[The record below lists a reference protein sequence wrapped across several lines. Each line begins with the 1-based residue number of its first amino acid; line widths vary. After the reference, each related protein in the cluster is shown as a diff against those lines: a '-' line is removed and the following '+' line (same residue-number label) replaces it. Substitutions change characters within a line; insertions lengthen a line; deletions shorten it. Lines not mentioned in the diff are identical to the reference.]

1 MHSPTILS
9 NLPSME
15 FLCKNSVPQ
24 SEALAQ
30 QVKKSSKKEP
40 LSEPNHET
48 LPADRKPLLGGT
60 YGHML
65 IHNTS
70 HSPVRFQ
77 QDVGHMRLGLPG
89 PVINPKNGKS
99 EIDSP
104 VSSSEPRQ
112 QSSPP
117 SAPHQQSSPPSA
129 AHQHMPTPSV
139 DPQRVDDL
147 NKDVPSLQTVAP
159 TPMTTLPLSTAFPSV
174 CSNENEPSALVAQRT
189 LSTTSQLSVESSL
202 SSQGFVTAPSSPDV
216 DYEFNPIQESEE
228 YRLQAQVAGSCHQ
241 KRQQLTR
248 SSSRE
253 QYVDLKRKFEEVT
266 KELSRLQIQCY
277 VQQSAH
283 SKKEEELLKELESEK
298 NEKFELQI
306 NLQKYEYVHL
316 DLQVSLRQ
324 HQKYISNLENKLILL
339 NKKLEDV
346 NLELKDV
353 KVDAYD
359 KGRDL
364 ECLKLQIKQYE
375 CELES
380 LRKVHL

>member
-1 MHSPTILS
+1 
-9 NLPSME
+9 ME

-30 QVKKSSKKEP
+30 QVKSSSKREP
-40 LSEPNHET
+40 LSEPNHGT
-48 LPADRKPLLGGT
+48 LPASHKPLLGGT

-65 IHNTS
+65 IHKTS
-70 HSPVRFQ
+70 HSPVGFQ
-77 QDVGHMRLGLPG
+77 QDVGHLRLGLPG
-89 PVINPKNGKS
+89 PVINPKSGKS

-104 VSSSEPRQ
+104 VSSSEPHQ
-112 QSSPP
+112 LSP
-117 SAPHQQSSPPSA
+117 PPSA
-129 AHQHMPTPSV
+129 ARQHMPTSSV
-139 DPQRVDDL
+139 DPQRVDDS

-202 SSQGFVTAPSSPDV
+202 SSQDFVTAPSSPDV

-253 QYVDLKRKFEEVT
+253 QYVDLKRKFEEAT

-306 NLQKYEYVHL
+306 NLEKYEYVHL
-316 DLQVSLRQ
+316 DLHMSLRQ
-324 HQKYISNLENKLILL
+324 HQKYITNLENKLILL
-339 NKKLEDV
+339 NKRLEDV
-346 NLELKDV
+346 NSELKDV

-375 CELES
+375 YELES